1 MIQIQ
6 AKEYTTGVATKLQV
20 TATISDGS
28 GSIWY
33 KLLAADN
40 TLVTEGNLPVDNE
53 FALAYDGTEI
63 MAANYIA
70 NYLGV
75 VIL

>member
-1 MIQIQ
+1 MIQIEY
-6 AKEYTTGVATKLQV
+6 KEYTTGVATKLQV
-20 TATISDGS
+20 TATISNGS

>member
-6 AKEYTTGVATKLQV
+6 AKEYTTGVAVKLMV
-20 TATISDGS
+20 DAAISGES
-28 GSIWY
+28 GNIWY
-33 KLLAADN
+33 KLFDAEN
-40 TLVTEGNLPVDNE
+40 NIVTDGCVPVGNE
-53 FALAYDGTEI
+53 FISNYDYSEI
-63 MAANYIA
+63 YTANYIA

>member
-6 AKEYTTGVATKLQV
+6 AKEYTTGVAVKLHV

-33 KLLAADN
+33 KLFDAAN
-40 TLVTEGNLPVDNE
+40 NVVTNGNLPVDYE

-75 VIL
+75 VII

>member
-1 MIQIQ
+1 MIQIEF
-6 AKEYTTGVATKLQV
+6 KEYTTGIATKLHV

-40 TLVTEGNLPVDNE
+40 KIVTEGNLPVYAE

-63 MAANYIA
+63 MAGNYIA
-70 NYLGV
+70 EYLGV
-75 VIL
+75 TII